1 MKKLMIVASALLTFM
16 TVSVAFASDNAA
28 ELFKTHCQGCHGSDG
43 GRVPAKDVAPIRGQS
58 TDALLKML
66 EGYKDG
72 SFGGTRKQV
81 MTNVVK
87 RLSSEQMKSV
97 ADYASTL

>member
-1 MKKLMIVASALLTFM
+1 
-16 TVSVAFASDNAA
+16 
-28 ELFKTHCQGCHGSDG
+28 
-43 GRVPAKDVAPIRGQS
+43 
-58 TDALLKML
+58 ML

-72 SFGGTRKQV
+72 AFGGTRKQV